1 MGIADGSPSAAQGS
15 PRIALVLGS
24 SQRPAE
30 IVAAAEAAERGGFDE
45 LWVGEDYFYTG
56 AIASAG
62 AVLAAT
68 ELPVGI
74 GIVPTTSRHPAL
86 LAMELATLAGLYPG
100 RLKAGVGAGVPDW
113 LDQMA
118 IRSRK
123 PLSSVRDVIAGL
135 RTLLAGETLTVE
147 ASSYQA
153 REVRLAHPPA
163 VVPPIL
169 AGVGGPK
176 ALAMSGGCADGTVLS
191 VLAGTEYVK
200 WAADAVA
207 AGGAGPAHDLVAYVL
222 CSVDDDA
229 ALARERLREL
239 FGLYLLAG
247 PRNPMTE
254 AHGIAD
260 AAEALSALDFDDA
273 VRAIPDAWIDE
284 LAVVGTPDDCARRI
298 ALLAEAGAHCVAL
311 CPLPDQDAEAQVDL
325 LARELLPR
333 IRAVRSPG

>member
-1 MGIADGSPSAAQGS
+1 MTTTGRV

-30 IVAAAEAAERGGFDE
+30 IVAAARAAERGGFDE

-56 AIASAG
+56 AIAAAG

-100 RLKAGVGAGVPDW
+100 RLSAGVGAGVPDW

-118 IRSRK
+118 IRSRT
-123 PLSSVRDVIAGL
+123 PLASVRDVIAGL

-147 ASSYQA
+147 ASSYRA

-176 ALAMSGGCADGTVLS
+176 ALAMSGGSADGTVLS
-191 VLAGTEYVK
+191 VLAGTRYVR
-200 WAADAVA
+200 WAAERVA
-207 AGGAGPAHDLVAYVL
+207 AGGAGAGHDLVAYAL
-222 CSVDDDA
+222 CSVDPDA
-229 ALARERLREL
+229 VLARERLREL

-260 AAEALSALDFDDA
+260 EAEALAALDFDDA
-273 VRAIPDAWIDE
+273 VRAIPDAWIEE
-284 LAVVGTPDDCARRI
+284 LAVVGTPADCAERI
-298 ALLAEAGAHCVAL
+298 TLLAEAGADRVAL
-311 CPLPDQDAEAQVDL
+311 CLDPDRDAEAQVDL
-325 LARELLPR
+325 LARELLPLLR
-333 IRAVRSPG
+333 GRAGG